1 VAPTDPDD
9 DVALLVAAL
18 EAAHR
23 DAEALPLIRG
33 LLATRLVD
41 GGVAPIR
48 LAARLGVRR
57 VAVRSWLAAWARAG
71 DDARRAADA
80 FPLELTAGY
89 ELEQL
94 RGLRGRTTRLA
105 AERDSLACAAVD
117 AGAGAARLAAELGV
131 SEAQLGRWI
140 RRGRLAE
147 A

>member
-1 VAPTDPDD
+1 MAPTDPDD

-71 DDARRAADA
+71 D
-80 FPLELTAGY
+80 